1 MTYVDC
7 FVAPV
12 SRARRAEYTEF
23 SNRAGALYREHGALD
38 LHEYWG
44 EDVPS
49 GVQTSFPLA
58 VRAGTDEVVTL
69 SLIVWPSRAARDA
82 GNAAFMHDPRV
93 QSLDLPFDGKRAIMG
108 GFENLFG
115 GAPR

>member
-12 SRARRAEYTEF
+12 AKARRADYTAF
-23 SNRAGALYREHGALD
+23 SKAAGAIYRDHGALD

-44 EDVPS
+44 EDVPA
-49 GVQTSFPLA
+49 GMQTSFPLA
-58 VRAGTDEVVTL
+58 VKANDDEVVTI

-82 GNAAFMHDPRV
+82 GNAKIMEDPRMRAM
-93 QSLDLPFDGKRAIMG
+93 DLPFDGKRMIYG
-108 GFENLFG
+108 GFQSIIEF
-115 GAPR
+115 

>member
-12 SRARRAEYTEF
+12 AKARRAEYAAF
-23 SNRAGALYREHGALD
+23 SQSAGAIYRDHGALD

-58 VRAGTDEVVTL
+58 VKANDDEVVTI
-69 SLIVWPSRAARDA
+69 SIIVWPSRAARDT
-82 GNAAFMHDPRV
+82 GAAKVMEDPRMHAM
-93 QSLDLPFDGKRAIMG
+93 DLPFDGKRAIMG

-115 GAPR
+115 K

>member
-12 SRARRAEYTEF
+12 PAARRADYAEF
-23 SNRAGALYREHGALD
+23 SRRAGVIYREHGALD
-38 LHEYWG
+38 LLEYWG
-44 EDVPS
+44 EDVPP
-49 GVQTSFPLA
+49 GQQTSFPLA
-58 VRAGTDEVVTL
+58 VKANADEVVTI

-82 GNAAFMHDPRV
+82 GNAKIMEDPRMRA
-93 QSLDLPFDGKRAIMG
+93 LELPFDGKRAIMG

-115 GAPR
+115 K